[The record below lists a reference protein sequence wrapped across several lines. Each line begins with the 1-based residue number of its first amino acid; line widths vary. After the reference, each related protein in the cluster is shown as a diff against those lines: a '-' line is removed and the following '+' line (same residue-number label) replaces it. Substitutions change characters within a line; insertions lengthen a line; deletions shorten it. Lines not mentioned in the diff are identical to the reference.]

1 MVEQVKSSSTSASA
15 PANAP
20 HARGHGKAAAG
31 AGAGFTGLL
40 EDFSTTL
47 TDGSDASAALGTDVS
62 GDLGALL
69 PGAPGQ
75 ARRKPGG
82 ALAGDGQDGLSPADG
97 AMPTD
102 LVSQMALLAEAAR
115 QAAAGDAKDPAT
127 GAAAGAGVPVG
138 MAGVVDM
145 TKATTDPA
153 VLAQMAAAAQK
164 DAGAGGAPVAVAG
177 AGADTGR
184 VSLESGALAR
194 KGHRDLL
201 AQLQAQAGGTEVGKA
216 GLTTDASTAGNLVP
230 MAKTDVDFKDMAA
243 RVLDNT
249 PLAAAAEEAGKLLGR
264 LAVADSGSA
273 SEHKSVQTQEDRQ
286 SVSLQPL
293 SDGQDRSQN
302 LGVSATTAG
311 AAGGGLN
318 DSNARS
324 SEEVVAEQVSYW
336 IHQKR
341 QAAELTLDGG
351 NGQPVAVSISM
362 NGNEASV
369 AFRSDQAATR
379 DMLNGALPELKTLL
393 QGEGLVLAGVSVG
406 AGGGQSDTSSSS
418 SRQGGTPPLAS
429 VAWARV
435 PPLRRTL
442 VARPPWCGARSAPTE
457 PSICLS
463 DTGVRS
469 APSWGAPADR
479 ARGLEPL

>member
-1 MVEQVKSSSTSASA
+1 MSVEQVKSSSTSASA
-15 PANAP
+15 SANAS
-20 HARGHGKAAAG
+20 HTRGHGKAAAG
-31 AGAGFTGLL
+31 NGAGFTGLL
-40 EDFSTTL
+40 DDFSTAL
-47 TDGSDASAALGTDVS
+47 TDGAEAS

-69 PGAPGQ
+69 SGSPGH
-75 ARRKPGG
+75 ARRKPGE
-82 ALAGDGQDGLSPADG
+82 ALADDVQDGLNLADG
-97 AMPTD
+97 ALPTD

-115 QAAAGDAKDPAT
+115 QASAGAAADAKD
-127 GAAAGAGVPVG
+127 AAAGAANGAALPAG

-153 VLAQMAAAAQK
+153 VLAQMAAAAQR
-164 DAGAGGAPVAVAG
+164 DAGAGAVPGAVAG
-177 AGADTGR
+177 AVGDTGR

-201 AQLQAQAGGTEVGKA
+201 AQLQAQVGGGTELGKA
-216 GLTTDASTAGNLVP
+216 AFTTEAGTAGSLVP
-230 MAKTDVDFKDMAA
+230 LAKADVDFKDMAT
-243 RVLDNT
+243 RQMDNT
-249 PLAAAAEEAGKLLGR
+249 PLAATAEEAGKLLGR
-264 LAVADSGSA
+264 LAGGDSSA
-273 SEHKSVQTQEDRQ
+273 VSEHKSVQAQEDRQ
-286 SVSLQPL
+286 SVSLQPF
-293 SDGQDRSQN
+293 SDGQDRGQN

-406 AGGGQSDTSSSS
+406 AGSGQSDTSSSS
-418 SRQGGTPPLAS
+418 SRQGADAAS
-429 VAWARV
+429 GIRRVAGRNTA
-435 PPLRRTL
+435 
-442 VARPPWCGARSAPTE
+442 SQD
-457 PSICLS
+457 S
-463 DTGVRS
+463 D
-469 APSWGAPADR
+469 APANVVRRSVSTSR
-479 ARGLEPL
+479 ALDLFV

>member
-1 MVEQVKSSSTSASA
+1 MVEQVKSSSTSATASA
-15 PANAP
+15 NSA
-20 HARGHGKAAAG
+20 HTRGHGKAAAG
-31 AGAGFTGLL
+31 AGAEFTGLL
-40 EDFSTTL
+40 EDFSTAL
-47 TDGSDASAALGTDVS
+47 TDGADASTALGGDGT

-69 PGAPGQ
+69 QGAQGQ
-75 ARRKPGG
+75 ARRKPGVQ
-82 ALAGDGQDGLSPADG
+82 LTGDGADGLNPADG
-97 AMPTD
+97 TLPTD

-115 QAAAGDAKDPAT
+115 QAAAGAGTTADAKDSAAGT
-127 GAAAGAGVPVG
+127 AVGAALPAVT
-138 MAGVVDM
+138 AGVVDI

-164 DAGAGGAPVAVAG
+164 DAGTGAVAG
-177 AGADTGR
+177 AVPGAGGGGDAGR
-184 VSLESGALAR
+184 ISLESGALAR

-201 AQLQAQAGGTEVGKA
+201 AQLQAQIGGGAEVGKA
-216 GLTTDASTAGNLVP
+216 GLTTDAGASGNLVP
-230 MAKTDVDFKDMAA
+230 LAKSDIDFKDMAA

-249 PLAAAAEEAGKLLGR
+249 PLAAAAEETGKLLGR
-264 LAVADSGSA
+264 LAGTDPSSA
-273 SEHKSVQTQEDRQ
+273 SEHKSAQAQEDRQ
-286 SVSLQPL
+286 SVSLQPF

-311 AAGGGLN
+311 AAGGGLS
-318 DSNARS
+318 DTNARS

-418 SRQGGTPPLAS
+418 SRQGEEAS
-429 VAWARV
+429 SGIRRLGSRTVSAQASDGPATVVRRSV
-435 PPLRRTL
+435 STNRTL
-442 VARPPWCGARSAPTE
+442 DLFV
-457 PSICLS
+457 
-463 DTGVRS
+463 
-469 APSWGAPADR
+469 
-479 ARGLEPL
+479 

>member
-15 PANAP
+15 PANAA
-20 HARGHGKAAAG
+20 HTRGHGKAAAG

-40 EDFSTTL
+40 EDFSTAL
-47 TDGSDASAALGTDVS
+47 TDGADAPTALGGDGS

-69 PGAPGQ
+69 QGAQGQ
-75 ARRKPGG
+75 ARRKPGVP
-82 ALAGDGQDGLSPADG
+82 LAGDGSDGLNPADG
-97 AMPTD
+97 TLPTD

-115 QAAAGDAKDPAT
+115 QAAAWAGTTADAKES
-127 GAAAGAGVPVG
+127 AAGTAVG
-138 MAGVVDM
+138 TALPAVTAGVVDI

-164 DAGAGGAPVAVAG
+164 DAGTGAVPGAGGSGDA
-177 AGADTGR
+177 GR
-184 VSLESGALAR
+184 VSLESGALAH

-201 AQLQAQAGGTEVGKA
+201 AQLQAQIGGGAEVGKA
-216 GLTTDASTAGNLVP
+216 GLTTDAGASGNLVP
-230 MAKTDVDFKDMAA
+230 LAKSDIDFKDMAT

-249 PLAAAAEEAGKLLGR
+249 PLAAAAEETGKLLGR
-264 LAVADSGSA
+264 LAGTDPSSA
-273 SEHKSVQTQEDRQ
+273 SEHKSAQAQEDRQ
-286 SVSLQPL
+286 SVSLQPF

-311 AAGGGLN
+311 AAGGGLS
-318 DSNARS
+318 DTNARS

-393 QGEGLVLAGVSVG
+393 QSEGLVLAGVSVG

-418 SRQGGTPPLAS
+418 SRQGEEAS
-429 VAWARV
+429 SGIRRLGSRTVSAQASDGPATVVRRSV
-435 PPLRRTL
+435 STNRTL
-442 VARPPWCGARSAPTE
+442 DLFV
-457 PSICLS
+457 
-463 DTGVRS
+463 
-469 APSWGAPADR
+469 
-479 ARGLEPL
+479 

>member
-20 HARGHGKAAAG
+20 HARGHGKAAG

-40 EDFSTTL
+40 DDFSTAL
-47 TDGSDASAALGTDVS
+47 ADGAEASGVLGSDVA
-62 GDLGALL
+62 GDPGALL
-69 PGAPGQ
+69 PDTPGQ
-75 ARRKPGG
+75 ARRKPGVQFG
-82 ALAGDGQDGLSPADG
+82 ADGQDVLNPADG
-97 AMPTD
+97 ALPTD

-115 QAAAGDAKDPAT
+115 QAAAAAGTGAGTAADAKDPAAGT
-127 GAAAGAGVPVG
+127 AVAAELPAAMVG

-164 DAGAGGAPVAVAG
+164 EAGTGAVAG
-177 AGADTGR
+177 AAAGAGAETGR
-184 VSLESGALAR
+184 VSLESGTLAR

-201 AQLQAQAGGTEVGKA
+201 TQLQAQAGEGAELGKA
-216 GLTTDASTAGNLVP
+216 ALSTEAGTAGNLVP
-230 MAKTDVDFKDMAA
+230 LAKADADFKDMAS
-243 RVLDNT
+243 RLLDST
-249 PLAAAAEEAGKLLGR
+249 PLTAAAEEAGKLLGR
-264 LAVADSGSA
+264 LTGADSSPT
-273 SEHKSVQTQEDRQ
+273 SEHKSVQAQEDRQ
-286 SVSLQPL
+286 SVSFQPL
-293 SDGQDRSQN
+293 SDGLDRSQN
-302 LGVSATTAG
+302 LGVNAATAG
-311 AAGGGLN
+311 SAGGGLN

-324 SEEVVAEQVSYW
+324 TEEVVAEQVSYW

-393 QGEGLVLAGVSVG
+393 QSEGLVLAGVSVG

-418 SRQGGTPPLAS
+418 SRQGGDATSGIRRLGSRTTAQQAS
-429 VAWARV
+429 EGPATVVRRSV
-435 PPLRRTL
+435 STNRTL
-442 VARPPWCGARSAPTE
+442 DLFV
-457 PSICLS
+457 
-463 DTGVRS
+463 
-469 APSWGAPADR
+469 
-479 ARGLEPL
+479 

>member
-20 HARGHGKAAAG
+20 HTRGHGKAAAG
-31 AGAGFTGLL
+31 NGAGFTGLL
-40 EDFSTTL
+40 EDFSTAL
-47 TDGSDASAALGTDVS
+47 TDGADASAALGAEVS

-69 PGAPGQ
+69 PGAQGQ
-75 ARRKPGG
+75 ARRKPGVQ
-82 ALAGDGQDGLSPADG
+82 LAGDGQDGLSPADG
-97 AMPTD
+97 ALPTD

-115 QAAAGDAKDPAT
+115 QAAAGAGVAADAKDPAA
-127 GAAAGAGVPVG
+127 GAAAGAAVPAG

-164 DAGAGGAPVAVAG
+164 DAGTGSVSAGVAG
-177 AGADTGR
+177 AGGDTGR

-201 AQLQAQAGGTEVGKA
+201 AQLQAQAGGGAEVGKA
-216 GLTTDASTAGNLVP
+216 ALTTDASTTGNLVP
-230 MAKTDVDFKDMAA
+230 LAKTDVDFKDMAT

-264 LAVADSGSA
+264 LAGADSSSV
-273 SEHKSVQTQEDRQ
+273 SEHKSAQAQEDRQ
-286 SVSLQPL
+286 NVSLQPF

-318 DSNARS
+318 DTNARS
-324 SEEVVAEQVSYW
+324 TEEVVAEQVSYW

-351 NGQPVAVSISM
+351 NGQPVAVSIAM

-418 SRQGGTPPLAS
+418 SRQGGDATSGIRRLGSRTAAAQDSGGPATVVRRS
-429 VAWARV
+429 VSTN
-435 PPLRRTL
+435 RTL
-442 VARPPWCGARSAPTE
+442 DLFV
-457 PSICLS
+457 
-463 DTGVRS
+463 
-469 APSWGAPADR
+469 
-479 ARGLEPL
+479 

>member
-1 MVEQVKSSSTSASA
+1 MVEQVKSSSTSAPASA
-15 PANAP
+15 SAT
-20 HARGHGKAAAG
+20 HARGHGKLAAG

-40 EDFSTTL
+40 DDFSTAL
-47 TDGSDASAALGTDVS
+47 ADGSDASTALGADGL

-69 PGAPGQ
+69 PGGQGQ
-75 ARRKPGG
+75 ARRKPGVQVPGDDGDALTLGDG
-82 ALAGDGQDGLSPADG
+82 AL
-97 AMPTD
+97 PTD
-102 LVSQMALLAEAAR
+102 LVSQMALLAESAR
-115 QAAAGDAKDPAT
+115 QAAAVATADTKEPAT
-127 GAAAGAGVPVG
+127 GTSAGAGLP
-138 MAGVVDM
+138 AGVADV

-164 DAGAGGAPVAVAG
+164 DAGAGAVSAAG
-177 AGADTGR
+177 PGVPGDAGR
-184 VSLESGALAR
+184 VSLESGAMAR

-201 AQLQAQAGGTEVGKA
+201 AQLQAQAAGGTEVGKA
-216 GLTTDASTAGNLVP
+216 ALTSDTGAAGQLVP
-230 MAKTDVDFKDMAA
+230 LAKADVDFKDMAT

-264 LAVADSGSA
+264 LAGADSSSS
-273 SEHKSVQTQEDRQ
+273 SEHKSLQAQDDRQ

-293 SDGQDRSQN
+293 SDGQDRSQS
-302 LGVSATTAG
+302 LGVSAATPG

-406 AGGGQSDTSSSS
+406 AGNGQSDSSSS
-418 SRQGGTPPLAS
+418 SRPGSDAAS
-429 VAWARV
+429 GIRRVGARASAAQDSDAPATV
-435 PPLRRTL
+435 VRRAVSTNRTL
-442 VARPPWCGARSAPTE
+442 DLFV
-457 PSICLS
+457 
-463 DTGVRS
+463 
-469 APSWGAPADR
+469 
-479 ARGLEPL
+479 

>member
-20 HARGHGKAAAG
+20 HTRGHGKAAAG

-40 EDFSTTL
+40 DDFSTAL
-47 TDGSDASAALGTDVS
+47 ADGAEASGVLGSDVA
-62 GDLGALL
+62 GDAGALV

-75 ARRKPGG
+75 ARRKPGVQLG
-82 ALAGDGQDGLSPADG
+82 ADGQDALNPADG
-97 AMPTD
+97 ASPTD

-115 QAAAGDAKDPAT
+115 QAAAAAGTGAGTAADAKDPT
-127 GAAAGAGVPVG
+127 AAGTAVAAGLPAG

-164 DAGAGGAPVAVAG
+164 EAGTGAVAG
-177 AGADTGR
+177 AAAGAGAETGR
-184 VSLESGALAR
+184 VSLESGTLAR

-201 AQLQAQAGGTEVGKA
+201 AQLQAQAGGGTEPGKA
-216 GLTTDASTAGNLVP
+216 ALSTDAGTAGNLVP
-230 MAKTDVDFKDMAA
+230 LAKADADFKDMAT
-243 RVLDNT
+243 RLLDST
-249 PLAAAAEEAGKLLGR
+249 PLTAAAEEAGKLLGR
-264 LAVADSGSA
+264 LTGADSSPT
-273 SEHKSVQTQEDRQ
+273 SEHKSVQAQDDRQ
-286 SVSLQPL
+286 GVNFQPL
-293 SDGQDRSQN
+293 SDGLDRSQN
-302 LGVSATTAG
+302 LGVNAATAG
-311 AAGGGLN
+311 SAGGGLN

-393 QGEGLVLAGVSVG
+393 QSEGLVLAGVSVG

-418 SRQGGTPPLAS
+418 SRQGGDATSGIRRLGSRTVSAQAS
-429 VAWARV
+429 DGAATVVRRSV
-435 PPLRRTL
+435 STNRTL
-442 VARPPWCGARSAPTE
+442 DLFV
-457 PSICLS
+457 
-463 DTGVRS
+463 
-469 APSWGAPADR
+469 
-479 ARGLEPL
+479 

>member
-1 MVEQVKSSSTSASA
+1 
-15 PANAP
+15 
-20 HARGHGKAAAG
+20 
-31 AGAGFTGLL
+31 
-40 EDFSTTL
+40 
-47 TDGSDASAALGTDVS
+47 
-62 GDLGALL
+62 
-69 PGAPGQ
+69 
-75 ARRKPGG
+75 
-82 ALAGDGQDGLSPADG
+82 
-97 AMPTD
+97 
-102 LVSQMALLAEAAR
+102 
-115 QAAAGDAKDPAT
+115 
-127 GAAAGAGVPVG
+127 
-138 MAGVVDM
+138 M

-164 DAGAGGAPVAVAG
+164 DAGAGGVPVAVAG

-216 GLTTDASTAGNLVP
+216 GLTTDASTTGNLVP

-318 DSNARS
+318 DTNARS

-379 DMLNGALPELKTLL
+379 DILNGALPELKTLL

-418 SRQGGTPPLAS
+418 SRQGGDATSGIRRLGSRTATAQDSGGPATVVRRS
-429 VAWARV
+429 VSTN
-435 PPLRRTL
+435 RTL
-442 VARPPWCGARSAPTE
+442 DLFV
-457 PSICLS
+457 
-463 DTGVRS
+463 
-469 APSWGAPADR
+469 
-479 ARGLEPL
+479 

>member
-15 PANAP
+15 PANAS
-20 HARGHGKAAAG
+20 HTRGHGKATAG
-31 AGAGFTGLL
+31 NGAGFTGLL
-40 EDFSTTL
+40 EDFSTAL
-47 TDGSDASAALGTDVS
+47 TDGADASAALGAEVS

-69 PGAPGQ
+69 PGAQGQ
-75 ARRKPGG
+75 ARRKPG
-82 ALAGDGQDGLSPADG
+82 AQLAGDGQDGLSPADG
-97 AMPTD
+97 ALPTD

-115 QAAAGDAKDPAT
+115 QAAAGAGVAADAKDPA
-127 GAAAGAGVPVG
+127 AGPAVPAG

-164 DAGAGGAPVAVAG
+164 DAGTGSVSAGVAG
-177 AGADTGR
+177 ASGDTGR

-201 AQLQAQAGGTEVGKA
+201 AQLQAQAGGGAEVGKA
-216 GLTTDASTAGNLVP
+216 ALTTDASTTGNLVP
-230 MAKTDVDFKDMAA
+230 LAKADVDFKDMAT

-264 LAVADSGSA
+264 LAGADSSSV
-273 SEHKSVQTQEDRQ
+273 SEHKSAQAQEDRQ
-286 SVSLQPL
+286 SVSLQPF

-318 DSNARS
+318 DTNARS
-324 SEEVVAEQVSYW
+324 TEEVVAEQVSYW

-351 NGQPVAVSISM
+351 NGQPVAVSIAM

-418 SRQGGTPPLAS
+418 SRQGGDATSGIRRLGSRTAAAQDSDGLATVVRRS
-429 VAWARV
+429 VSTN
-435 PPLRRTL
+435 RTL
-442 VARPPWCGARSAPTE
+442 DLFV
-457 PSICLS
+457 
-463 DTGVRS
+463 
-469 APSWGAPADR
+469 
-479 ARGLEPL
+479 

>member
-1 MVEQVKSSSTSASA
+1 MSVEQVKSSSTSAPASA
-15 PANAP
+15 SAT
-20 HARGHGKAAAG
+20 HARGHGKPAAG

-40 EDFSTTL
+40 DDFSTAL
-47 TDGSDASAALGTDVS
+47 TDGADTSAALGADGS

-69 PGAPGQ
+69 PGLQGQ
-75 ARRKPGG
+75 ARRKPGVQVV
-82 ALAGDGQDGLSPADG
+82 GDGGDALTPGDGGL
-97 AMPTD
+97 PTD
-102 LVSQMALLAEAAR
+102 LVSQMAMLAESAR
-115 QAAAGDAKDPAT
+115 QAAAGATVDAKEPAAGT
-127 GAAAGAGVPVG
+127 AAGAGLPVG
-138 MAGVVDM
+138 MSGVVDV

-164 DAGAGGAPVAVAG
+164 DAGTGAVSASGPGAAGDAG
-177 AGADTGR
+177 R
-184 VSLESGALAR
+184 ISLESGALAR

-201 AQLQAQAGGTEVGKA
+201 AQLQAQAGNGAEVGKA
-216 GLTTDASTAGNLVP
+216 ALTSDTGAVGNLVP
-230 MAKTDVDFKDMAA
+230 LAKADADFKDMAT

-264 LAVADSGSA
+264 LAGADQTSV
-273 SEHKSVQTQEDRQ
+273 SEHKSVQAQDDRQ
-286 SVSLQPL
+286 SVSLQPF
-293 SDGQDRSQN
+293 SDGQDRGQN
-302 LGVSATTAG
+302 LGVNAATAG

-379 DMLNGALPELKTLL
+379 EMLNGALPELKTLL
-393 QGEGLVLAGVSVG
+393 QSEGLVLAGVSVG
-406 AGGGQSDTSSSS
+406 AGGGQSDASSSS
-418 SRQGGTPPLAS
+418 SRQGGDAAAS
-429 VAWARV
+429 VRRLGSRTTAQAADGPATVVRRSV
-435 PPLRRTL
+435 STNRTL
-442 VARPPWCGARSAPTE
+442 DLFV
-457 PSICLS
+457 
-463 DTGVRS
+463 
-469 APSWGAPADR
+469 
-479 ARGLEPL
+479 

>member
-1 MVEQVKSSSTSASA
+1 MSVEQVKSSSTSASA

-31 AGAGFTGLL
+31 SGAGFTGLL
-40 EDFSTTL
+40 DDFSTAL
-47 TDGSDASAALGTDVS
+47 TDGVDASGE
-62 GDLGALL
+62 LGALL

-75 ARRKPGG
+75 ARRKPGE
-82 ALAGDGQDGLSPADG
+82 ALAGDVPDGLNLADG
-97 AMPTD
+97 ALPTD

-115 QAAAGDAKDPAT
+115 QASAGAAADAKDTAAGT
-127 GAAAGAGVPVG
+127 ANGAALPAG

-164 DAGAGGAPVAVAG
+164 DAGAGAVPGAG
-177 AGADTGR
+177 AGAGGDTGR

-201 AQLQAQAGGTEVGKA
+201 AQLQAQVGGGLEVGKTA
-216 GLTTDASTAGNLVP
+216 LTTEAGTAGNLVP
-230 MAKTDVDFKDMAA
+230 LAKADVDFKDMAT
-243 RVLDNT
+243 RLMDNT
-249 PLAAAAEEAGKLLGR
+249 PLAATAEEAGKLLGR
-264 LAVADSGSA
+264 LAGGDSSA
-273 SEHKSVQTQEDRQ
+273 LSEHKSVQAQEDRQ
-286 SVSLQPL
+286 SVSMQPF
-293 SDGQDRSQN
+293 SDGQDRGQN

-406 AGGGQSDTSSSS
+406 AGSGQSDTSSSS
-418 SRQGGTPPLAS
+418 SRQGADAAS
-429 VAWARV
+429 GIRRV
-435 PPLRRTL
+435 GGRNT
-442 VARPPWCGARSAPTE
+442 ASQD
-457 PSICLS
+457 S
-463 DTGVRS
+463 D
-469 APSWGAPADR
+469 APATVVRRSVSTNR
-479 ARGLEPL
+479 ALDLFV

>member
-15 PANAP
+15 SANAP
-20 HARGHGKAAAG
+20 HTRGHGKAAAG
-31 AGAGFTGLL
+31 TGAGFTGLL
-40 EDFSTTL
+40 EDFSTAL
-47 TDGSDASAALGTDVS
+47 TDGADASAALGADVS

-69 PGAPGQ
+69 PGAQGQ
-75 ARRKPGG
+75 ARRKPGVQ
-82 ALAGDGQDGLSPADG
+82 LAGEGPDGLSPADG
-97 AMPTD
+97 ALPTD

-115 QAAAGDAKDPAT
+115 QAAAGAAADAKDPAS
-127 GAAAGAGVPVG
+127 GAAAGAGVPAG

-164 DAGAGGAPVAVAG
+164 DAGSGSVPGAV

-201 AQLQAQAGGTEVGKA
+201 AQLQAQIGGGAEVGKA
-216 GLTTDASTAGNLVP
+216 ALSADAGASGNLVP
-230 MAKTDVDFKDMAA
+230 LAKADIDFKDMAT
-243 RVLDNT
+243 RVLDST
-249 PLAAAAEEAGKLLGR
+249 PLAAAEETGKLLGR
-264 LAVADSGSA
+264 LAGMDPSSA
-273 SEHKSVQTQEDRQ
+273 SEHKSAQAQEDRQ
-286 SVSLQPL
+286 SVSLQPF

-318 DSNARS
+318 DTNARS
-324 SEEVVAEQVSYW
+324 TEEVVAEQVSYW

-351 NGQPVAVSISM
+351 NGQPVAVSIAM

-418 SRQGGTPPLAS
+418 SRQGGDATSGIRRLGSRAAAAQDSDGPATVVQRS
-429 VAWARV
+429 VSTN
-435 PPLRRTL
+435 RTL
-442 VARPPWCGARSAPTE
+442 DLFV
-457 PSICLS
+457 
-463 DTGVRS
+463 
-469 APSWGAPADR
+469 
-479 ARGLEPL
+479 